1 MIKSAFSK
9 LSLITI
15 LTLSPVFAI
24 LVQAQQVQAF
34 VRGSLAQ
41 IVDQHR
47 GAPFVVS
54 YWSIDCP
61 PCFKELAMWSRLT
74 QIYPSLKVVLVSTDD
89 WEMRDTVSES
99 LRKMSVS
106 NLESWLYAEE
116 NADKLRFEIDPK
128 WYGELP
134 RTYFYNAVGE
144 AKGLSGLIQQSKV
157 ETWIKQYQEAL

>member
-1 MIKSAFSK
+1 
-9 LSLITI
+9 
-15 LTLSPVFAI
+15 
-24 LVQAQQVQAF
+24 
-34 VRGSLAQ
+34 
-41 IVDQHR
+41 
-47 GAPFVVS
+47 
-54 YWSIDCP
+54 
-61 PCFKELAMWSRLT
+61 MWSRLT